1 MRARPLIW
9 TGVAFVVVALKQFH
23 SSYILT
29 GLIWGKFGVA
39 ISAKPVHATTLLG

>member
-1 MRARPLIW
+1 MRKVIFEPVIQVILMR
-9 TGVAFVVVALKQFH
+9 LKQFH